1 MMSLRRPWSNCQV
14 AIAMAKDSERI
25 WEKTRNRG
33 TQTELGGRQARWG
46 QNKNYMGHESK
57 MRSGQTE
64 RGPQSER
71 MVIRAGVL

>member
-33 TQTELGGRQARWG
+33 TQTELGGRQAG
-46 QNKNYMGHESK
+46 KVGAKQKLHG
-57 MRSGQTE
+57 T
-64 RGPQSER
+64 
-71 MVIRAGVL
+71 